1 MRWYDM
7 NYKMF
12 KVRCKKIRML
22 FENIFQPNIAIMARK
37 CTSLYWEAA
46 KQDFSTTAKIASLPL
61 QGVSYLFVPQI
72 YISVSQ
78 NVQTGK
84 LMLETSFSG

>member
-1 MRWYDM
+1 MIWDD
-7 NYKMF
+7 MF
-12 KVRCKKIRML
+12 KVRRKKIRML

-61 QGVSYLFVPQI
+61 QGVSYSFVPQI
-72 YISVSQ
+72 YNIDH
-78 NVQTGK
+78 
-84 LMLETSFSG
+84 MLCA

>member
-1 MRWYDM
+1 M
-7 NYKMF
+7 
-12 KVRCKKIRML
+12 
-22 FENIFQPNIAIMARK
+22 QPQEYTLTQPHEYTK
-37 CTSLYWEAA
+37 
-46 KQDFSTTAKIASLPL
+46 TTWRDVNKEYLP
-61 QGVSYLFVPQI
+61 YPI